1 MFLISQV
8 GNDPHADQFLDSL
21 SGDTAIDRVLFR
33 SSGMFLI
40 AKKYP
45 LTNT

>member
-8 GNDPHADQFLDSL
+8 GNDPNADKFLDSL

-33 SSGMFLI
+33 SSGTYCLAQERLM
-40 AKKYP
+40 
-45 LTNT
+45 N

>member
-8 GNDPHADQFLDSL
+8 GNDPHADKFLDSL

-33 SSGMFLI
+33 SSG
-40 AKKYP
+40 KY
-45 LTNT
+45 

>member
-8 GNDPHADQFLDSL
+8 GNDPHADKFLDSL

-33 SSGMFLI
+33 SSG
-40 AKKYP
+40 KYEVVQEG
-45 LTNT
+45 LMS